1 MGRVWT
7 VASSL
12 IIVATLV
19 HADPHA
25 CSGPRPVVQFPSAC
39 VGEPSRSS
47 ASFCFGGDGCLGSG
61 VVTGVLLPAPPFV
74 VTAFRVDGVLG
85 SRSLGFGDF
94 PVFLGL
100 GDTIVAEL
108 SMTLAV
114 AGTAS
119 GGLTWLVT
127 DREDGEGD
135 GCGVDLRGSTPICA
149 GPSPA
154 NPCVGEVCVA
164 GACVPS
170 AISGPCDDG
179 DACTVGDTCVGGQC
193 ISGPRTDCADDPCA
207 VGATCVAGAC
217 VGGTPVSCADDN
229 PCTVDSCDPVAGCI
243 HVPSNALCTTGQ
255 CSAGVCDP
263 VRGCVAFPLTGTA
276 CDDGDGCTE
285 HDRCSAGECHGTP
298 VVCPRDGAACTD
310 QKCVDGACRSIPVDA
325 RCSRDDCSIGVC
337 RPGAPGANADGCVG
351 EPVGEGEACS
361 DDGVA
366 CTEDVCRA
374 GACLHVPIDAE
385 CGRPDE
391 CSAAVCAPEN
401 AASDARGCAAGP
413 PSDAG
418 TCGEDGDPCTDDVCR
433 SGACIHV
440 PGADAASCAV
450 VKPPFEKAL
459 GLAALARTLMAMADG
474 GPASAARPAGPGVT
488 AALARLTRID
498 DDLEGAVR
506 ALAGRDGGAPPG
518 TAAALAETVPQLR
531 ARLAFTHVLRTP
543 SQVRAFLQVVSDARA
558 RAELGRDTG
567 RTLRRRGRLL
577 LRGTK
582 TLKGDLQRLRRVSQ
596 TFAR

>member
-1 MGRVWT
+1 MGRAWT

-12 IIVATLV
+12 LVVATLV
-19 HADPHA
+19 HADPHV
-25 CSGPRPVVQFPSAC
+25 CNGLRPVVQFPSAC

-47 ASFCFGGDGCLGSG
+47 ASFCFGGDGCFGTG
-61 VVTGVLLPAPPFV
+61 VVQGVVLPAPPFV
-74 VTAFRVDGVLG
+74 VTAFRVDGVFRSRPLG
-85 SRSLGFGDF
+85 PGDF
-94 PVFLGL
+94 PVVLGL
-100 GDTIVAEL
+100 GDAIVAEL
-108 SMTLAV
+108 SVTLAV

-119 GGLTWLVT
+119 ARLTWLVG
-127 DREDGEGD
+127 EDDEEHD

-154 NPCVGEVCVA
+154 NPCGGEVCVA
-164 GACVPS
+164 GACVTS
-170 AISGPCDDG
+170 ALSGPCDDG

-193 ISGPRTDCADDPCA
+193 VSGPRKDCAADPCA

-229 PCTVDSCDPVAGCI
+229 PCTAGFCDP
-243 HVPSNALCTTGQ
+243 SQ
-255 CSAGVCDP
+255 
-263 VRGCVAFPLTGTA
+263 GCVYSPLTGPA

-285 HDRCSAGECHGTP
+285 HDRCTAGACHGSP
-298 VVCPRDGAACTD
+298 VVCPRDGVACTD

-325 RCSRDDCSIGVC
+325 RCTRDDCRIGVC
-337 RPGAPGANADGCVG
+337 RPDAPRADADGCIG

-361 DDGVA
+361 DDGIA

-374 GACLHVPIDAE
+374 GACLHVPIDAQ
-385 CGRPDE
+385 CGRPEE
-391 CSAAVCAPEN
+391 CSEAVCAPED
-401 AASDARGCAAGP
+401 AAADGRGCAAGP

-418 TCGEDGDPCTDDVCR
+418 ACGEDGDPCTDDVCR
-433 SGACIHV
+433 GGTCTHV
-440 PGADAASCAV
+440 PGPDPASCAV

-488 AALARLTRID
+488 AALARLTRVD
-498 DDLEGAVR
+498 DDLQGAVR
-506 ALAGRDGGAPPG
+506 ALAGRDGAAPPG

-543 SQVRAFLQVVSDARA
+543 AQVRAFLQVVSDARA
-558 RAELGRDTG
+558 RAELGRETG

>member
-1 MGRVWT
+1 MGRAWT

-12 IIVATLV
+12 LVVATLV
-19 HADPHA
+19 HADPPI
-25 CSGPRPVVQFPSAC
+25 CNGPRSVVQFPSAC
-39 VGEPSRSS
+39 VGEPSVDS
-47 ASFCFGGDGCLGSG
+47 ASFCFGGDGCFGTG
-61 VVTGVLLPAPPFV
+61 VVQGVALPAPPFV
-74 VTAFRVDGVLG
+74 VTAFRVDGAFG
-85 SRSLGFGDF
+85 SRSVGLGDF

-108 SMTLAV
+108 SVTLAV

-119 GGLTWLVT
+119 ARLTWLVGG
-127 DREDGEGD
+127 EDDGGD

-149 GPSPA
+149 GPSA
-154 NPCVGEVCVA
+154 AEPCVGEVCVA
-164 GACVPS
+164 GTCVATPL
-170 AISGPCDDG
+170 SGPCDDG
-179 DACTVGDTCVGGQC
+179 DACTIGDTCIGGQC
-193 ISGPRTDCADDPCA
+193 VSGPRKDCTNDPCA

-229 PCTVDSCDPVAGCI
+229 PCTVDSCDPVAGCL

-255 CSAGVCDP
+255 CSAGFCDP
-263 VRGCVAFPLTGTA
+263 ARGCIAIPLTGPS

-285 HDRCSAGECHGTP
+285 HDRCTAGECRGTP
-298 VVCPRDGAACTD
+298 VVCPRDGVACTED
-310 QKCVDGACRSIPVDA
+310 KCVDGACRSVPVDA

-337 RPGAPGANADGCVG
+337 RPDAPGADRDGCVG

-374 GACLHVPIDAE
+374 GACLHVPIDAQ

-401 AASDARGCAAGP
+401 AAADARGCAAGP
-413 PSDAG
+413 PPQAG

-433 SGACIHV
+433 GGACTHV
-440 PGADAASCAV
+440 PGADPASCAV

-459 GLAALARTLMAMADG
+459 GLAALARTLMATADG

-488 AALARLTRID
+488 SALARLTRVD

-506 ALAGRDGGAPPG
+506 ALAGREGDAPPG
-518 TAAALAETVPQLR
+518 TAAAFSETVPQLR

-543 SQVRAFLQVVSDARA
+543 AEVRAFLQVVSEARA